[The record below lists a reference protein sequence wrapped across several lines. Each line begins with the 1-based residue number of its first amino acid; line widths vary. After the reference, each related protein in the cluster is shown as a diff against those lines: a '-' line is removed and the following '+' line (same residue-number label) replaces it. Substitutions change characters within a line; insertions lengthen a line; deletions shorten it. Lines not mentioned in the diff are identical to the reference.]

1 MLPTFALVAAA
12 WLISRPE
19 FRRIV
24 RSESA
29 AAFAVTAGVL
39 LVLFYGQ
46 RFR

>member
-19 FRRIV
+19 FRRVI

-29 AAFAVTAGVL
+29 AALVVTTGL
-39 LVLFYGQ
+39 LLALFYGG

>member
-19 FRRIV
+19 FRRVV
-24 RSESA
+24 RSDSVA
-29 AAFAVTAGVL
+29 ALTVTASVL
-39 LVLFYGQ
+39 LILFYGQ